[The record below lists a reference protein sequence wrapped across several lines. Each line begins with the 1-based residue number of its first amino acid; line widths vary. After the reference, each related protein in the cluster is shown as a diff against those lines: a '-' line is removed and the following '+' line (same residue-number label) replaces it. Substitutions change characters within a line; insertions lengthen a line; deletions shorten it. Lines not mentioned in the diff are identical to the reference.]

1 MEIPNWLSGKLDAKG
16 ADEISAAVE
25 RAEKH
30 TSAEIVPMVVRG
42 SITVGHVPWL
52 LFFIAIPLTW
62 VLLPLVSH
70 FSWHTW
76 VGEILTVVVASAFAF
91 VFKRFATVQRILTP
105 DEDEMAS
112 VQRRALLEFH
122 LANLPSTE
130 KAPGVLIFV
139 SMLERRAV
147 ILADA
152 AISARFDADVW
163 DRVLEALL
171 AEIGKGNFAGGMQEA
186 IALVGSML
194 AEKFPA
200 PTHGQEARVNELPNS
215 LVIKD

>member
-1 MEIPNWLSGKLDAKG
+1 MEIPNWLSGKLDSKG
-16 ADEISAAVE
+16 ADEISAAVG

-62 VLLPLVSH
+62 VLLPLVLH
-70 FSWHTW
+70 NW
-76 VGEILTVVVASAFAF
+76 VGEILTVVVASVFAF

-130 KAPGVLIFV
+130 KATGVLIFV

-152 AISARFDADVW
+152 AITARFDADAW
-163 DRVLEALL
+163 DRVLKALL

-200 PTHGQEARVNELPNS
+200 PTHGVNELPNT
-215 LVIKD
+215 LIIKD